1 MIWFNPV
8 RRMFDSS
15 YRDRPPWD
23 LGRPRQQF
31 VELVRQGEITGP
43 VLDLGCGTGENALF
57 FAEQGLEVLGIDFAP
72 RAIRLAEQ
80 KAKERGVRVQFRV
93 QDALVLEGL
102 GRTFM
107 TATDSGF
114 FHTLSDRDRPVFA
127 RSLAGVLVPGGRYFM
142 ISFSDREPP
151 GYGPRRVS
159 EREIRECFRDGWSVQ
174 YILPTVIESAVKDP
188 GPRGWL
194 SLITKT

>member
-1 MIWFNPV
+1 M
-8 RRMFDSS
+8 
-15 YRDRPPWD
+15 
-23 LGRPRQQF
+23 
-31 VELVRQGEITGP
+31 
-43 VLDLGCGTGENALF
+43 
-57 FAEQGLEVLGIDFAP
+57 
-72 RAIRLAEQ
+72 
-80 KAKERGVRVQFRV
+80 QFRV
-93 QDALVLEGL
+93 QNALILEEL

-127 RSLAGVLVPGGRYFM
+127 RSLARVLVPGGRYFM
-142 ISFSDREPP
+142 ISFSDQEPS

-159 EREIRECFRDGWSVQ
+159 EREIRECFSNGWSVQ
-174 YILPTVIESAVKDP
+174 YIQPTVLESAVKDP